1 MFERFTTNARLAV
14 VAAQEQARTRG
25 ADAIRTEHLLAGVL
39 DQNDS
44 LVLSVLTAHSIQR
57 VDLLAD
63 IDAATAGPSDAEAL
77 ATLGIDLDEV
87 RRQVDNSF
95 GEGALDRTRA
105 TRDRKG
111 RKAFGHLRI
120 DSSAK
125 KALELSLREAIR
137 LKHGQIGAEHILLGL
152 LHAGGA
158 AQEILVGRRLLLDAA
173 RVTVAALARDRRAG

>member
-1 MFERFTTNARLAV
+1 MFERFTSKARLAV
-14 VAAQEQARTRG
+14 VAAQEEARHRG

-39 DQNDS
+39 EQNDA
-44 LVLSVLTAHSIQR
+44 LALTVLTAHSIR
-57 VDLLAD
+57 RADLLAD
-63 IDAATAGPSDAEAL
+63 IDAATVGPSDAEAL

-105 TRDRKG
+105 TRDRRG

-120 DSSAK
+120 DRSAK

-137 LKHGQIGAEHILLGL
+137 LGHSAIGTEHLLLGL
-152 LHAGGA
+152 LHSGGT
-158 AQEILVGRRLLLDAA
+158 AQEILDDRGLRLDAA
-173 RVTVAALARDRRAG
+173 RTTVGELVRNRRAG